1 MPQPPPPPPPR
12 LSMVPPTTAA
22 PATEMP
28 PLVTPATAAA
38 TPTGPSGPS
47 HDVMDEKRSSN
58 TANTLFPG
66 HESYRATSP
75 AEARDQGTALYDEV
89 ELQRAERLV
98 STREQHLG
106 AHKTRA
112 PAQEDSD
119 NDDGFAPAP
128 KTKTRAAEPSKDN
141 GSHFYH
147 MLLRLRKF
155 PRFIRYFLYLL
166 PGAAILL
173 APILLDKLAFEPGTT
188 PVGGPGGVD
197 LLWFGIWLEIVWCTL
212 WATRIVTSVL
222 PYLFKGV
229 ARMFGSN
236 SARKWK
242 DIGHHLELHVSL
254 FLWMLSILV
263 SFLPIVNSHR
273 IPTKVEDPDVT
284 WIHVLNKIII
294 SLFVL
299 ASLNA
304 VEKILVQWITVS
316 FHSRTYARRIEQN
329 KSDIATLV
337 RLYEFSKMRLPDVD
351 VMDSMGGTG
360 TKTPMQAFSENAR
373 QAWTKVGGFANKVGN
388 DFIGR
393 KVAVNHPK
401 KVVQE
406 LIKNTKSAHTLAR
419 IVFRALRAD
428 MSKET
433 VYLEDIQQVF
443 DDEEEA
449 ELAFGVFDKDLNG
462 DISMDEFEGV
472 CNEIHLE
479 KKAISASMK
488 DLDSVIKK
496 LDSVF
501 MVVVFIISIIVFV
514 SIISGSAAAALGS
527 AGTTILGLAW
537 MLQATAQEFLQSI
550 IFVFVKHP
558 FDVGDRVTIYGNVGV
573 LGRGDD
579 YYITEVSLL
588 YTEFKK
594 MEGHIVQAPNST
606 LNTLF
611 ILNHR
616 RSNGLANPV
625 SLQVRFGTTEE
636 QIEELKARMLD
647 FCLENKRDYHSRI
660 LSEIKTLDE
669 MRSATMNI
677 VFFHKSSFQN
687 ELLRLSRHNRFL
699 TELMRQM
706 VDLGIQAPFRN
717 EPGGSREHPVFWQ
730 GAAPPAYSSTDAR
743 PEHQYPHSA
752 GVDDLTRKFSTATST
767 RYRAEPRVSDLVE
780 EPYMDFQDVYS
791 SRREPNMNRIRS
803 VRENSISM
811 HPEFH
816 AHSPTL
822 DRSGTVQSNAT
833 GRRFWSRNRA
843 GSRAAPPQPGVSGDF
858 VHANSPT
865 LDRSGTVQ
873 SNATGRRFWSR
884 NRSGSRAPPPQPG
897 ASAEFV

>member
-1 MPQPPPPPPPR
+1 
-12 LSMVPPTTAA
+12 
-22 PATEMP
+22 
-28 PLVTPATAAA
+28 
-38 TPTGPSGPS
+38 
-47 HDVMDEKRSSN
+47 MDEKRSSN

-66 HESYRATSP
+66 HSDYRITSP
-75 AEARDQGTALYDEV
+75 AEAHDHGTVLYDEV

-106 AHKTRA
+106 THKTRV
-112 PAQEDSD
+112 PQEDSD
-119 NDDGFAPAP
+119 NDDGFVHPP
-128 KTKTRAAEPSKDN
+128 KTKTRAGEPANDN
-141 GSHFYH
+141 GSRFYH
-147 MLLRLRKF
+147 MLLWLRKF
-155 PRFIRYFLYLL
+155 PRFIRYFVYMV

-173 APILLDKLAFEPGTT
+173 APILVDKLAFEPGTT

-212 WATRIVTSVL
+212 WATRMVTSIL
-222 PYLFKGV
+222 PWIFKGV

-236 SARKWK
+236 SCRKWK
-242 DIGHHLELHVSL
+242 DIGHHLELHISL
-254 FLWMLSILV
+254 FLWMLSVLV
-263 SFLPIVNSHR
+263 SFLPIVNSHK
-273 IPTKVEDPDVT
+273 IHTEDEDNKDNDIT
-284 WIHVLNKIII
+284 WIRVLNKIII

-316 FHSRTYARRIEQN
+316 FHSRTYARRIEKN

-351 VMDSMGGTG
+351 PMDPMGGTG

-373 QAWTKVGGFANKVGN
+373 QAWSKVGGFANKVGN

-428 MSKET
+428 MTKET

-443 DDEEEA
+443 EDEEEA

-462 DISMDEFEGV
+462 DISMEEFEGV

-496 LDSVF
+496 LDNVF
-501 MVVVFIISIIVFV
+501 MVVVFIIAIIVFV

-579 YYITEVSLL
+579 YYVTEVSLL

-647 FCLENKRDYHSRI
+647 FCLANKRDYHSRI

-730 GAAPPAYSSTDAR
+730 GAAPPAYSSTDTK
-743 PEHQYPHSA
+743 PENHHPYSS
-752 GVDDLTRKFSTATST
+752 GVDDLSRKISTATST
-767 RYRAEPRVSDLVE
+767 ARHRAEPRVSDLAE

-791 SRREPNMNRIRS
+791 SRREPNINRIRS
-803 VRENSISM
+803 VRENSISWHNDV
-811 HPEFH
+811 HP
-816 AHSPTL
+816 HSPTL

-833 GRRFWSRNRA
+833 GRRLFGRNRA
-843 GSRAAPPQPGVSGDF
+843 GSRAPPPQGVDF
-858 VHANSPT
+858 AHANSPT

-897 ASAEFV
+897 GSGDYV